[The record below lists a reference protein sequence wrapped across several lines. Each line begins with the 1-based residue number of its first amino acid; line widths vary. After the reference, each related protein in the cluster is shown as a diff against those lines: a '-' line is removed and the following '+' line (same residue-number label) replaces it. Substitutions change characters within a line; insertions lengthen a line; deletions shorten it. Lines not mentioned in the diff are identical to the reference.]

1 MLDVFGEEYLDLE
14 FPEGRTTIPL
24 LDSRFLKRAVQVS
37 MVAKNYD
44 RKYAETDFD
53 YQLSLSSL
61 SNQPATLRCTRI
73 LFDLTAGLWNKSIGR
88 TKEEF
93 VEQWEHNLLKLPKK
107 NRDLT
112 VFWHYGLVSDVS
124 DGTYQGQELGEYM
137 RSKANLEAVK
147 YRPSSAKACRSL
159 PKLVLL
165 PFFRDSETR
174 LEKELSQISSDK
186 PAERRKSKLYGAL
199 RELLERLRQEG

>member
-1 MLDVFGEEYLDLE
+1 
-14 FPEGRTTIPL
+14 
-24 LDSRFLKRAVQVS
+24 
-37 MVAKNYD
+37 MVAKNYE

-53 YQLSLSSL
+53 YQLSLSPL
-61 SNQPATLRCTRI
+61 TNQPAALRRQKI
-73 LFDLTAGLWNKSIGR
+73 LFDLTAGLWNKSFVR

-93 VEQWEHNLLKLPKK
+93 VEQWEHNLLKLPEK

-112 VFWHYGLVSDVS
+112 VFWHYGLVSDVK
-124 DGTYQGQELGEYM
+124 DGTYQGRELGDYM
-137 RSKANLEAVK
+137 RSKADLQAVK
-147 YRPSSAKACRSL
+147 YRPGSVKASRSL

-174 LEKELSQISSDK
+174 LEKELSQISSDE

-199 RELLERLRQEG
+199 RELLERLRQER